1 MEVVNDR
8 ELEQELK
15 NKFLNQTKFST
26 DIENFVRTG
35 NLNYI
40 EAIVQYCEQYN
51 IELEN
56 VPKLLSKPLKERIRC
71 EAMELNYLRRSSKAK
86 LAI

>member
-1 MEVVNDR
+1 MEVAND
-8 ELEQELK
+8 LQLELK
-15 NKFLNQTKFST
+15 NKFLNQSKFSS
-26 DIENFVRTG
+26 DIESFVQTG

-40 EAIVQYCEQYN
+40 EAIVQYCEQHN
-51 IELEN
+51 IEIDN